1 LPAGT
6 TLDDVN
12 VLDPV
17 PGTTVPD
24 GVDVVGADVVAVD
37 VGGAAVD
44 EHATAPQAHAMTA
57 ASRRADLGVR
67 CKDDWCTRCPIVGL
81 ACATPAVGT
90 IAHRIY
96 RPFVMLGEPDAGTVS
111 TP

>member
-6 TLDDVN
+6 TLDDVD

-17 PGTTVPD
+17 PGTTVVA
-24 GVDVVGADVVAVD
+24 GVDVVGADVVGVD

-44 EHATAPQAHAMTA
+44 EHATAPQVKAITA
-57 ASRRADLGVR
+57 ASRKTDLSIR

-90 IAHRIY
+90 IAHRMY
-96 RPFVMLGEPDAGTVS
+96 PPFVMLGELDAGTVG